1 MIFNKEAQQQKN
13 EYIIEISNAINRR
26 GLKTHR
32 QTDTHSEMEKRKPS
46 QNASSKSISKLKSM
60 NIFINY
66 NV

>member
-32 QTDTHSEMEKRKPS
+32 QTHTVKWKKESL
-46 QNASSKSISKLKSM
+46 LKM
-60 NIFINY
+60 PHRNQLVN
-66 NV
+66 